1 MAPASDRVPN
11 EVWLRI
17 FSYIVNGKSLKAVIL
32 TSRRFHSLG
41 VEELLRTVAWKT
53 PERTKNNLKFW
64 REHSHLNRIPT
75 ALSIDLNYRAPD
87 RYPRSGWSRTIFHSD
102 SSHIHADNA
111 VGMDPDD
118 SDETMTDDEDEEDV
132 DPYPAAF
139 DHVLLFRNLTSLSL
153 ANGCIPLAFHS
164 VLVGLP
170 HLTHLALSA
179 CNIPDAALYI
189 PSSSSSISGAAPA
202 ESASRTSPFPAFN
215 VARPFLQLFSPFS
228 LTCAANDWI
237 FAGDMENI
245 NNYLERTPNLLHLT
259 VGALFTDEDMPPL
272 GATLPVLES
281 FRGPA
286 NLAHGLLANLA
297 ALTVSTV
304 LAKPKDAL
312 ELIEKASR
320 APLHALDLRMAEWDD
335 EVLRAISHLLP
346 ACRDV
351 KVSFRFAQPSH
362 HFLFNL
368 GVEYLPRLP
377 HLHTLHLHALTS
389 PAGNPADFSS
399 VGGLPG
405 QVYGRPRAPSETRM
419 AAVLPA
425 EAACGEYLAVW
436 TQYNADLR
444 RVRFLPSCEWTRQY
458 VGGPWRV
465 VNVGSD

>member
-118 SDETMTDDEDEEDV
+118 SDETMTEDEDEEDV

-139 DHVLLFRNLTSLSL
+139 DHVLF
-153 ANGCIPLAFHS
+153 

-179 CNIPDAALYI
+179 CNIPDAAL
-189 PSSSSSISGAAPA
+189 SISGAAPA
-202 ESASRTSPFPAFN
+202 EISVTNVSISRLQCRSSVLAAFLS
-215 VARPFLQLFSPFS
+215 FLPHLRGLTTGYLSFIPDSILQRLTS
-228 LTCAANDWI
+228 LTLPE
-237 FAGDMENI
+237 AGDMENI

-281 FRGPA
+281 FSGPA
-286 NLAHGLLANLA
+286 ILAHGLLDDSPNLA

-346 ACRDV
+346 ACRDI

-377 HLHTLHLHALTS
+377 HLHTLHLHALKS

-465 VNVGSD
+465 VNIGSD